1 MKNHNNAIVPPQAK
15 EIERKLL
22 GAIMLEKDAFD
33 IASELLRPECFYV
46 DAHQIIFSAMKTL
59 SSKRMPIDEISVMQQ
74 LMEEKQLESI
84 GGAFELTKLT
94 GLVTSGAHVIA
105 HSRKVFEKFLAR
117 ELIKATNEINAAAY
131 DETNDV
137 FELMD
142 MAENKIS
149 KIGLKNVPGEMVHI
163 SSVLVESVKKVEEW
177 RNVEGSITGVP
188 SGFKKLDIATRG
200 WQPGDLIVI
209 AARPSVGKTA
219 FALNLA
225 DNASSAGKTVAVWS
239 LEMKSVFLTLRMMA
253 AKSNT
258 HLYRLQTG
266 NLDDMG
272 IERLYREAVNPLSKL
287 PIYFDDS
294 SKVTFS
300 SLARKARRMK
310 RKGGLDLIIVD
321 YLQLMKGENKSGN
334 REQEVSSISRDLKEL
349 ALELDIPIIAL
360 SQLNRTDGEKGVTWD
375 FGPKSSS
382 LRESGAIEQDADVIC
397 MLWQATDEEKQQD
410 PSLENK
416 RRVRVVKQRNGVLLT
431 EDLDFK
437 SEIQLFQSTP
447 EESYSKSAGGNWR
460 PAE

>member
-1 MKNHNNAIVPPQAK
+1 MRKIDSAIVPPQAK

-84 GGAFELTKLT
+84 GGPFELTKLT
-94 GLVTSGAHVIA
+94 GLVTSGTHVLA

-163 SSVLVESVKKVEEW
+163 STVLVESVKKVEEW
-177 RNVEGSITGVP
+177 RNIEGSITGVP
-188 SGFKKLDIATRG
+188 SGFKKLDTATRG

-225 DNASSAGKTVAVWS
+225 DNAASTGKTVAVWS

-266 NLDDMG
+266 NLDDTG

-437 SEIQLFQSTP
+437 SDIQLFQSAPDENYTKP
-447 EESYSKSAGGNWR
+447 TAGNWR
-460 PAE
+460 PVE

>member
-1 MKNHNNAIVPPQAK
+1 MRKIDSAIVPPQAK

-84 GGAFELTKLT
+84 GGPFELTKLT
-94 GLVTSGAHVIA
+94 GLVTSGTHVLA

-163 SSVLVESVKKVEEW
+163 STVLAESVKKVEEW
-177 RNVEGSITGVP
+177 RNIEGSITGVP
-188 SGFKKLDIATRG
+188 SGFKKLDTATRG

-225 DNASSAGKTVAVWS
+225 DNAASTGKTVAVWS

-266 NLDDMG
+266 NLDDTG

-437 SEIQLFQSTP
+437 SDIQLFQSAPDENYTKP
-447 EESYSKSAGGNWR
+447 TAGNWR
-460 PAE
+460 PVE

>member
-1 MKNHNNAIVPPQAK
+1 MRKIDSAIVPPQAK

-84 GGAFELTKLT
+84 GGPFELTKLT
-94 GLVTSGAHVIA
+94 GLVTSGTHVLA

-163 SSVLVESVKKVEEW
+163 STVLVESVKKVEEW
-177 RNVEGSITGVP
+177 RNIEGSITGVP
-188 SGFKKLDIATRG
+188 SGFKKLDTATRG

-225 DNASSAGKTVAVWS
+225 DNAASTGKTVAVWS

-437 SEIQLFQSTP
+437 SDIQLFQSAPDENYTKP
-447 EESYSKSAGGNWR
+447 TAGNWR
-460 PAE
+460 PVE